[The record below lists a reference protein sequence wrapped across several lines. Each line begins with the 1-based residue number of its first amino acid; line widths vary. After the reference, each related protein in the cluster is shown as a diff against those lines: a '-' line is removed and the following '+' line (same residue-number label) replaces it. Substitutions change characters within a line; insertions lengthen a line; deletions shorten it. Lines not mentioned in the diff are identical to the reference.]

1 MQSYGLLQGA
11 TDVSDFKQ
19 RGWNEGTK
27 MEQFYKN
34 HRIEVSLLLDD
45 NTWTVS
51 LFIYYSEGSQ
61 NILVTFPMNQVF
73 KTYNDAMDA
82 GFAAAKKWIDERT
95 ST

>member
-11 TDVSDFKQ
+11 TDVSDFNQ
-19 RGWNEGTK
+19 AGWNEPTK

-34 HRIEVSLLLDD
+34 HRIEVSLLLDN

-61 NILVTFPMNQVF
+61 NILVTFGINQNF
-73 KTYNDAMDA
+73 KTYDEAIDA
-82 GFAAAKKWIDERT
+82 GLAAAKKWIDEKT
-95 ST
+95 FT